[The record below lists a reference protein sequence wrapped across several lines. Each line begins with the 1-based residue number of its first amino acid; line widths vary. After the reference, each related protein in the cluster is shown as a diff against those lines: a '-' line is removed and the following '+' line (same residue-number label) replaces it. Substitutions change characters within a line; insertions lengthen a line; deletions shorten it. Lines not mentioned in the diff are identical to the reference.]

1 MPAWANDEWRVY
13 ETDEDYELAEDDE
26 NDDAGLV
33 DVELED
39 DEFSGL
45 IDDAEF
51 DNSYNYFKSDFV
63 LNSAEM
69 NTVQPEDLDEVGESS
84 NQVSRIIFYYYFI

>member
-1 MPAWANDEWRVY
+1 VPAWANDEWRVY

-26 NDDAGLV
+26 YDDAGLV
-33 DVELED
+33 NVELED
-39 DEFSGL
+39 EEFSGL

-51 DNSYNYFKSDFV
+51 NSAYDYFKSDFV